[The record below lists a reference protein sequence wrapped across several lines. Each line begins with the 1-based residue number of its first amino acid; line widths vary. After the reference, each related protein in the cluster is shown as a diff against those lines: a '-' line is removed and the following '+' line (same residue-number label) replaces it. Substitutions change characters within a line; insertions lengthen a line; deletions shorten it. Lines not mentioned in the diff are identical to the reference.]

1 MEIDLQWNKGNNE
14 LAFPNGSIIYALL
27 AESPDTIL
35 GLTEISLLAIDEVA
49 YCTEEIY
56 KTK

>member
-1 MEIDLQWNKGNNE
+1 
-14 LAFPNGSIIYALL
+14 
-27 AESPDTIL
+27 L

-56 KTK
+56 KTKWAYSWRQVSF